1 MAKDRSVRF
10 LSALGGASTSRV
22 FNLHRIAQENASE
35 ADYIQKPLFASAI
48 INRSFV
54 LKHRTRADESYMF
67 ARPRAVSTK
76 IIIPF
81 DDDDLKAGGYSMF
94 VEQRGYVEMLR
105 NAGHY
110 NSDALDRDMAILKLI
125 NALPSLDPFLL
136 REHLRNNDIEV
147 AACYFAI
154 SEGDRDRMYRF
165 AEQELS
171 RLVVLAGGASG
182 SGSSKLVTAMLSNQ
196 VDDKLEPL
204 RVTLGLSGDDFHEG
218 VFSWRGF
225 LYYKWSMTDFW
236 PDVMKTLR
244 ELNALQPVGAI
255 TPEQKAYLADARRNI
270 IQMVRDNGEAVNRA
284 LGVYDHAFA
293 DLVANQ
299 SPKTFKDFLL
309 AAPYMFLEM
318 GEKLGAISHIVSFWR
333 YRFPPG
339 LRHAV
344 DAEELAAIFNDFS
357 NGFGE
362 RTSGSRSITKPAV
375 IDRTGGGT
383 PTIYEPVQIR
393 RG

>member
-1 MAKDRSVRF
+1 VAKDRSVRF

-22 FNLHRIAQENASE
+22 FNLHRIARENAGDT
-35 ADYIQKPLFASAI
+35 DYVQKPLFVSPI
-48 INRSFV
+48 INRCFV
-54 LKHRTRADESYMF
+54 LKHRTRTDETYLF
-67 ARPRAVSTK
+67 ASPRAVSTK

-81 DDDDLKAGGYSMF
+81 DNEDLRAGGYGMF
-94 VEQRGYVEMLR
+94 VDQRGYVEMLR

-110 NSDALDRDMAILKLI
+110 NGEALDRDLAIFKLV

-147 AACYFAI
+147 ASCYFAI
-154 SEGDRDRMYRF
+154 SEGDRERMYRF

-171 RLVVLAGGASG
+171 RLVVLAGGEG
-182 SGSSKLVTAMLSNQ
+182 GGSSKLVTAMLSNQ
-196 VDDKLEPL
+196 VDGKLEPL
-204 RVTLGLSGDDFHEG
+204 RVTLGLSGDDFREG

-255 TPEQKAYLADARRNI
+255 TGEQKTCLADARRNI
-270 IQMVRDNGEAVNRA
+270 IRMVRDNGEAVNRA
-284 LGVYDHAFA
+284 LSVYDHAFS

-299 SPKTFKDFLL
+299 SPKTFRDFLL
-309 AAPYMFLEM
+309 SAPYMFLEM

-339 LRHAV
+339 IRQTV
-344 DAEELAAIFNDFS
+344 DAEELAAIFNDFVT
-357 NGFGE
+357 GFGE
-362 RTSGSRSITKPAV
+362 RMNDSCPLQKPVV
-375 IDRTGGGT
+375 IDRSGRT
-383 PTIYEPVQIR
+383 PTIYEPAR
-393 RG
+393 RS